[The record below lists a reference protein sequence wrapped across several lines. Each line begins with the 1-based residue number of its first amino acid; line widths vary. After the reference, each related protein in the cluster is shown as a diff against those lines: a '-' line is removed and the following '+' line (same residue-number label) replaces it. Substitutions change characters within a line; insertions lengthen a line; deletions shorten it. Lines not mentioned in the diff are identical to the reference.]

1 MQLIK
6 LELKR
11 ALLTGIEPV
20 TFWLTARRSTNWAI
34 GEYTVFRG
42 AIRFIHIL
50 QHRTILKLHTTC
62 TEIWLL
68 PDLNLAFRSW
78 KDRVITFRLRSRKT
92 IWQDSNRYLP
102 CVGAIPLSYKSS
114 RCKSYAANTWLISAT
129 ADHENLAM
137 ETPPTGAD
145 PAISAVTG
153 RRLCCLS
160 SEAHWLFTYT
170 IRLIFWKPRQ
180 FL

>member
-92 IWQDSNRYLP
+92 IWQDSNLYLP
-102 CVGAIPLSYKSS
+102 CVGALPLSYKSS

-145 PAISAVTG
+145 PAISTVTG
-153 RRLCCLS
+153 WRLCCLS
-160 SEAHWLFTYT
+160 SETHWLFTYT
-170 IRLIFWKPRQ
+170 IRLTFWKPRQ